1 MGEID
6 LMDNQSNRLI
16 SLDMFRGFTIAL
28 MILVNNPGS
37 WSYVYAPLRHAKWH
51 GWTPTDLV
59 FPFFLFIVGV
69 AISLSF
75 SKRIEQGDAKSQLLI
90 KVIRRTLIIFAIGL
104 FLSLFPFFDFSKL
117 RIPGVLQRIGVCYF
131 FASLIFL
138 YVNKKYQVGWT
149 IFLLVIYWILMKTI
163 PVPGFG
169 AGVLE
174 PEGNLCWYIDSN
186 LLAGY
191 TWRGAPVPG
200 FDPEGIF
207 STIPA
212 IATVLFGI
220 FTGDWIRTN
229 KEPYEKVAGLFVA
242 GNILLVIGV
251 IMDVWLPINKG
262 LWTSSY
268 AVFMAGMAMNFLAA
282 CYWIIDIKGYQSWT
296 KPFVIFG
303 SNAITVYALSA
314 LVARITIYVKW
325 TQSDGSRISLKTF
338 LYENLFHSWAGDY
351 FASLL
356 YPIFWILIYLGLMWI
371 LYRKKIFIKI

>member
-1 MGEID
+1 
-6 LMDNQSNRLI
+6 MDNQSNRLI

-37 WSYVYAPLRHAKWH
+37 WSYVYAPLRHAEWH

-69 AISLSF
+69 ALSLSF
-75 SKRIEQGDAKSQLLI
+75 SKRIEQGDKESQLLI

-104 FLSLFPFFDFSKL
+104 FLSLFPFFNFAKL
-117 RIPGVLQRIGVCYF
+117 RIPGVLQRIAVCYF
-131 FASLIFL
+131 FASTIFL
-138 YVNKKYQVGWT
+138 YANKKLQVAWT

-163 PVPGFG
+163 PVPEFG
-169 AGVLE
+169 AGVME
-174 PEGNLCWYIDSN
+174 PEGNLCWFIDST
-186 LLAGY
+186 LLAGF
-191 TWRGAPVPG
+191 TWSGAPVPG

-212 IATVLFGI
+212 IATVMFGV
-220 FTGDWIRTN
+220 FTGDWIRSN
-229 KEPYEKVAGLFVA
+229 KGHYEKVAGLFVA
-242 GNILLVIGV
+242 GNILLVLGV

-268 AVFMAGMAMNFLAA
+268 SVFMAGMAINFLAV
-282 CYWIIDIKGYQSWT
+282 CYWIIDIKGYQNWT
-296 KPFVIFG
+296 KPFVVFG

-314 LVARITIYVKW
+314 LVARITIYTKW
-325 TQSDGSRISLKTF
+325 TQEDGLKISLKTF

-356 YPIFWILIYLGLMWI
+356 YPVTWILIYLGLMWI

>member
-1 MGEID
+1 ME
-6 LMDNQSNRLI
+6 NQSNRII
-16 SLDMFRGFTIAL
+16 SLDMFRGFTIVL

-37 WSYVYAPLRHAKWH
+37 WSSVYAPLRHAKWH

-75 SKRIEQGDAKSQLLI
+75 TKRIERGDEKSHLLI
-90 KVIRRTLIIFAIGL
+90 KVIRRTVIIFAIGI
-104 FLSLFPFFDFSKL
+104 FLSLFPFFNFSNL
-117 RIPGVLQRIGVCYF
+117 RIPGVLQRIAICYF

-138 YVNKKYQVGWT
+138 FANKKFQILWT
-149 IFLLVIYWILMKTI
+149 IFLLTIYWLLIKTI
-163 PVPGFG
+163 PVPEFG

-174 PEGNLCWYIDSN
+174 PKGNLCWYIDST
-186 LLAGY
+186 LLAGF
-191 TWRGAPVPG
+191 TWKGAPAPG

-212 IATVLFGI
+212 IASVLFGI
-220 FTGDWIRTN
+220 FTGDWIRSK
-229 KEPYEKVAGLFVA
+229 KEQYEKVAGLFIA
-242 GNILLVIGV
+242 GNVLLVVGV
-251 IMDVWLPINKG
+251 IMDVWLPINKS

-268 AVFMAGMAMNFLAA
+268 TVFMAGMALNFLGM
-282 CYWIIDIKGYQSWT
+282 CYWIIDIKGYQRWT
-296 KPFVIFG
+296 KPFVVFG
-303 SNAITVYALSA
+303 SNALAVYALSA
-314 LVARITIYVKW
+314 LFARITIYTKW
-325 TQSDGSRISLKTF
+325 ELGDGSTISLKTF

-356 YPIFWILIYLGLMWI
+356 YPAIWIFIYLGLMWI